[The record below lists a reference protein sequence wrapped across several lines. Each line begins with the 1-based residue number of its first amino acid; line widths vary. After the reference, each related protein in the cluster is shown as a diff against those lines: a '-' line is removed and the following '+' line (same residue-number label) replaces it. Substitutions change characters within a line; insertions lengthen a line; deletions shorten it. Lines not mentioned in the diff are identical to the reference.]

1 MSYFSLFGAMFFAA
15 SPQTPVHKRARM
27 CEKMRE
33 SLHKMGRKTSGV
45 KAELEERL
53 ENSLNTNCSERL
65 TRGNPRA
72 GKFSYLASGAHC
84 DVYKGEYLKGPR
96 RGQHCVYKK
105 FKSGSVYDD
114 RFFQEDVKAVAPS
127 LTRRPEKTGVSKP
140 VMYSAAI
147 RACKKAQLY
156 QMGECRQ
163 P

>member
-27 CEKMRE
+27 CEKMHE

-84 DVYKGEYLKGPR
+84 DVYKGEYLKGPCT
-96 RGQHCVYKK
+96 GQHCVYKK
-105 FKSGSVYDD
+105 FKSGSVYEDS
-114 RFFQEDVKAVAPS
+114 FFQEDVKAVTEVP
-127 LTRRPEKTGVSKP
+127 
-140 VMYSAAI
+140 
-147 RACKKAQLY
+147 
-156 QMGECRQ
+156 
-163 P
+163 